1 MNTDPEG
8 DSDEPVGTAPMEEE
22 VEGEKV
28 VSAYKTLKT
37 AFKPLD
43 SFSKPL
49 DSFAKPLKLSKTNL
63 IRFISILLFIQK

>member
-8 DSDEPVGTAPMEEE
+8 DSDEPVGTTPMEEE
-22 VEGEKV
+22 VAGAKV
-28 VSAYKTLKT
+28 VSAYQTLKT

-49 DSFAKPLKLSKTNL
+49 DSFSSPLTATQNTLIASQNL
-63 IRFISILLFIQK
+63 